1 MENNRLDDVLSS
13 CFNYDEII
21 GYNMKKDDE
30 ISRNL
35 INYYE
40 DFVFI
45 NFEDKEKLKQLDLI
59 LYEYI
64 KDREFYNYI
73 QDRFKKE
80 GDVLPLFDEL
90 KKLYDDFKEESL
102 KMVDNAVWI

>member
-1 MENNRLDDVLSS
+1 MNDNHLDDVLS
-13 CFNYDEII
+13 CCPYYDQIINY
-21 GYNMKKDDE
+21 NVKADDE

-40 DFVFI
+40 DFVFL
-45 NFEDKEKLKQLDLI
+45 NFNNEIELKELDLI
-59 LYEYI
+59 LYKYI
-64 KDREFYNYI
+64 KDVNFYKFI

-90 KKLYDDFKEESL
+90 KGLYNEFKELTLQKAEP
-102 KMVDNAVWI
+102 AIWI